1 MIIYQG
7 QDSSKSESSDDREAE
22 VANDGPAV
30 TVTDAGPG
38 AGGDKE
44 SSVEK
49 EEKRKIITSE
59 EEAKARIAEKRKEM
73 KVSTFCS
80 DLYKKVFLPKTRIF
94 MRCNNFNSLVLNF
107 LKTLKSFL
115 ISVHHWFRSYWY

>member
-1 MIIYQG
+1 MIISQG

-22 VANDGPAV
+22 VAIDAP

-73 KVSTFCS
+73 KV
-80 DLYKKVFLPKTRIF
+80 I
-94 MRCNNFNSLVLNF
+94 
-107 LKTLKSFL
+107 
-115 ISVHHWFRSYWY
+115 